1 MRRSYSYRTIP
12 IVNGSLADDEMEGQS
27 VKSYPDDETGEETEE
42 ERHTLTDQESIK
54 NYEESE
60 EEDSN
65 PWEFI
70 LNEVYQK
77 TDPIRDAS
85 VDKTMQ
91 ANGITYEKA
100 TKHVYDVLMPEYTRE
115 LMKIYIKYLRLLK
128 GLQRDSTHRKIWK
141 TMKRLIEE
149 EGYDED
155 ESINAAVNQRKF
167 LLQRM
172 LTHADVMDNTNTDID
187 HE

>member
-1 MRRSYSYRTIP
+1 
-12 IVNGSLADDEMEGQS
+12 MEGQS
-27 VKSYPDDETGEETEE
+27 VKSYTDDETGEETEE
-42 ERHTLTDQESIK
+42 EHYTLTDQESSE

-65 PWEFI
+65 PRKFI
-70 LNEVYQK
+70 LNDVYQK
-77 TDPIRDAS
+77 LDPIHDVS

-91 ANGITYEKA
+91 ANGITYEEA
-100 TKHVYDVLMPEYTRE
+100 TKHVCDALMSEYTKE

-128 GLQRDSTHRKIWK
+128 GLQQHSTYRKIWNTK
-141 TMKRLIEE
+141 KRLIEE
-149 EGYDED
+149 EVYDED
-155 ESINAAVNQRKF
+155 ESIDAAVNQRKF

-172 LTHADVMDNTNTDID
+172 LTYVDVMDNTNTDID

>member
-1 MRRSYSYRTIP
+1 MEKVTPY
-12 IVNGSLADDEMEGQS
+12 NQSLSSMDHSTTEDDIYTDDEMEGQS
-27 VKSYPDDETGEETEE
+27 VKSYTDDQTGEETEE
-42 ERHTLTDQESIK
+42 EDNILTDQESIE
-54 NYEESE
+54 NYEESQ

-77 TDPIRDAS
+77 MDPIRDAS

-91 ANGITYEKA
+91 AN
-100 TKHVYDVLMPEYTRE
+100 VYDALMPEYTRK
-115 LMKIYIKYLRLLK
+115 LMKICIKYLRLLK
-128 GLQRDSTHRKIWK
+128 SLQRNSTHRKIWK
-141 TMKRLIEE
+141 TMEHLVEQ
-149 EGYDED
+149 EGYNED
-155 ESINAAVNQRKF
+155 ESIDAAVNQRKF

-187 HE
+187 QE